1 MVGPAEHRSPPT
13 PSRAGPLAMAALL
26 VGLWAWSAGAADSE
40 EAEAHYRAGRY
51 DEAARLAAEESADF
65 PRLERW
71 HLLKV
76 RAEMARGAYAEA
88 LASVEDGLRRVPAGA
103 ELYLIAR
110 DVYRLN
116 GRDDDARAAL
126 DAAENLAQIA
136 PGRFASAEGR
146 VALGR
151 ILLARGADAKK
162 VLDLCFDAATRQR
175 PDLLDARLAAA
186 ELALDKQDSALAAST
201 LEKAPKAG
209 LADPRLHYLLARA
222 FDDDDRPRSEKE
234 LAEALKI
241 NPGHVDSLLLLADH
255 RIDDERYDEADRR
268 LNQAAEINP
277 DEPRL
282 LAYRAALAHLR
293 NDPGG
298 EKSARDAALSRWR
311 TNPEVD
317 HRIGRQLSKKYRF
330 AEGSAYQRTA
340 LTIDPAYL
348 PAKVQLCQDLLR
360 IGEEDEGWK
369 LAAEVFAADAYN
381 VLAYNLVTLGDRL
394 AGFRTLKAD
403 GFVVRMDPREADL
416 YGARVLDLLSRAK
429 KTLAARYGAEVAE
442 PVVVEI
448 FPQKKEFA
456 VRTFGLPGAEG
467 FLGVC
472 FGRVITANSPAS
484 QGEHPSN
491 WEAVLWHEYC
501 HVVTLNKTRNKMPR
515 WLSEGISVYEE
526 DRADPAWG
534 GAIGPKFRAMILGDD
549 LTPLSKLS
557 SAFLAPK
564 SPIHIQ
570 FAYQESALA
579 VDFLV
584 GRFGLNALKGVLEDL
599 GDGDAI
605 NDSLSARS
613 NVAIDRLDADFAE
626 FARAKARAVAPEAT
640 FEDPGLPPGA
650 DSQAIAAWL
659 ETHPRNFP
667 GLRLLASKL
676 VVEEKWAEAR
686 AAIERLRA
694 AYPDDSGAGNAYQ
707 LLATVHRKTAD
718 PAGERAALEALA
730 ARDGSAGPTY
740 LRLMELEEA
749 AGDWKGMDRDARR
762 LLAVNPLTPAPF
774 RRLARASEELGH
786 DAEALTAYRALALVD
801 ESDPAEVHYRL
812 ARLLKRSGRPAE
824 ARREVLKSLEEAPRF
839 LEAHRLL
846 LDLVGPDQPPGSP
859 RPEGTQP

>member
-268 LNQAAEINP
+268 LDQAAEINP

-429 KTLAARYGAEVAE
+429 KTLAARYGAVVAE

-584 GRFGLNALKGVLEDL
+584 GRFGLDALKGVLEDL

-650 DSQAIAAWL
+650 DSQAISAWL

-694 AYPDDSGAGNAYQ
+694 AYPDDSGEGNADQ

>member
-381 VLAYNLVTLGDRL
+381 VLAYNLVTLRDRL

-584 GRFGLNALKGVLEDL
+584 GRFGLDALKGVLEDL

-676 VVEEKWAEAR
+676 VSEEKWAEAR

-694 AYPDDSGAGNAYQ
+694 AYPDDSGEGNADQ

>member
-88 LASVEDGLRRVPAGA
+88 LASVEDGLRSVPAGA

-151 ILLARGADAKK
+151 VLLARGADAKK

-209 LADPRLHYLLARA
+209 PADPRLHYLLARA

-268 LNQAAEINP
+268 LDQAAEINP

-381 VLAYNLVTLGDRL
+381 VLAYNLVTLRDRL

-584 GRFGLNALKGVLEDL
+584 GRFGLDALKGVLEDL

-613 NVAIDRLDADFAE
+613 NVSIDRLDADFAE

-686 AAIERLRA
+686 TAIERLRA
-694 AYPDDSGAGNAYQ
+694 AYPDDSGEGNADQ

>member
-268 LNQAAEINP
+268 LDQAAEINP

-584 GRFGLNALKGVLEDL
+584 GRFGLDALKGVLEDL

-676 VVEEKWAEAR
+676 VSEEKWAEAR
-686 AAIERLRA
+686 TAIERLRA
-694 AYPDDSGAGNAYQ
+694 AYPDDSGEGNADH

>member
-584 GRFGLNALKGVLEDL
+584 GRFGLDALKGVLEDL

-676 VVEEKWAEAR
+676 VSEEKWAEAR

-694 AYPDDSGAGNAYQ
+694 AYPDDSGEGNADQ